1 MRPALDSGERISWL
15 IAATPPLAGPPCW
28 GPGTGKQ
35 CARGQ
40 RHRASF
46 LVCQQQQHAAGACR
60 LPPPDLQNGKPNGQ
74 KRGAWVPSGSSSC
87 CWTTRCSG
95 AAGARWS
102 AATQTA
108 PSPCVHGP
116 GRRNSQSLSTAGK
129 KMHGLIQVHWPAL
142 PFLKEPDNK
151 EKQTLLEFSG
161 GCQVVEIQPMHHL
174 GSEAKAFCW
183 PWKNNNPEMPGKR
196 RSVKQ
201 AKLIESSETNAFTK
215 LH

>member
-1 MRPALDSGERISWL
+1 MLLDDALFRSR
-15 IAATPPLAGPPCW
+15 
-28 GPGTGKQ
+28 
-35 CARGQ
+35 
-40 RHRASF
+40 
-46 LVCQQQQHAAGACR
+46 
-60 LPPPDLQNGKPNGQ
+60 
-74 KRGAWVPSGSSSC
+74 
-87 CWTTRCSG
+87 RCSLVRSNTDCSITVR
-95 AAGARWS
+95 ARTWQ
-102 AATQTA
+102 AEQ
-108 PSPCVHGP
+108 PV
-116 GRRNSQSLSTAGK
+116 SQHSGK

-201 AKLIESSETNAFTK
+201 AKLIEASETNAFTK